1 LPQTEPVVVEVDPAE
16 SADTE
21 DQEPKKAS
29 EDEQ

>member
-1 LPQTEPVVVEVDPAE
+1 VEVDPAE

-21 DQEPKKAS
+21 DQGPQKAS